1 METTALTI
9 DELAGRVGM
18 TVRNLRE
25 WRTLGLLPAARME
38 GRVGFYDPGVVT
50 RIESIQRLHEQGFTL
65 ELIKRMLDVSGSSGS
80 EVLRMAERLRTPFLH
95 NDPPLLDLDEFAR
108 RWGKPAKAQLDAA
121 VAAGVVRRLPDGGL
135 QFTSA
140 LASYVLDALH
150 ELELPLDLVLTTTS
164 RVAGHAREMAAAFE
178 DVWLER
184 FWEPFVADGMP
195 EDRLPALQ
203 AAIAGLRP
211 LALDAVV
218 ALFAVAMEERIEQG
232 IAREIARA
240 AARAPQQ

>member
-1 METTALTI
+1 MEKTALTI

-38 GRVGFYDPGVVT
+38 GRVGFYDPDVVI
-50 RIESIQRLHEQGFTL
+50 RIESIQRLHDQGFTL

-95 NDPPLLDLDEFAR
+95 NDPPLLDLGEFSA
-108 RWGKPAKAQLDAA
+108 RWGKPTKAQLEAA
-121 VAAGVVRRLPDGGL
+121 VAAGVVRRTPEGGL

-150 ELELPLDLVLTTTS
+150 ELGLPLDVVLETT
-164 RVAGHAREMAAAFE
+164 ARIADQARAMASVFE
-178 DVWLER
+178 QVWLER
-184 FWEPFVADGMP
+184 FWEPFVAAGMP

-203 AAIAGLRP
+203 AAITDLRP

-218 ALFAVAMEERIEQG
+218 AVFAVAMEERIEQG
-232 IAREIARA
+232 ISREVARA
-240 AARAPQQ
+240 LSSPPT